1 MLRED
6 QYHFIA
12 SGCEDM
18 ELDAIWDYF
27 SVPFGS
33 KFMPHQLETFESR
46 RKGFLWVVERLIS
59 EGRIVLIDRS
69 THAPLPGDSRSQ
81 VELLQRAF
89 PKEDAAMDGGLW
101 FLSTSCPGGAAWSA
115 KR

>member
-1 MLRED
+1 MLTED
-6 QYHFIA
+6 QYNFIA
-12 SGCEDM
+12 GGCEGM

-33 KFMPHQLETFESR
+33 KFMPHQLDSFESR
-46 RKGFLWVVERLIS
+46 REGFLWVVGRLLN
-59 EGRIVLIDRS
+59 EGQIVLVDQRTRS
-69 THAPLPGDSRSQ
+69 PLPRDSGSQ
-81 VELLQRAF
+81 VALLRRSF

-101 FLSTSCPGGAAWSA
+101 LLSTSCPGGAAWKA